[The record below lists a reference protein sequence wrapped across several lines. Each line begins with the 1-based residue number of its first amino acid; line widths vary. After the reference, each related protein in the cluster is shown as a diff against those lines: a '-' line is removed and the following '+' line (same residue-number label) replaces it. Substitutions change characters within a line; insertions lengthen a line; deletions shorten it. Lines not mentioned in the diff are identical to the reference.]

1 MFSNAPSNE
10 SSETSSKVITTF
22 IEIRDN
28 ITNNNTSEIDKT
40 IIIENLSFIVR
51 KLAHITEYIIL
62 AFLMYN
68 VLHNYNINDYKIVII
83 LCIIYSCTDEFHQ
96 LFIPGRS
103 GQIIDVLIDTIG
115 IIIGTTFY
123 YLLIKTKKIKNI
135 WNF

>member
-28 ITNNNTSEIDKT
+28 ITNNNTSEIDKI

-68 VLHNYNINDYKIVII
+68 VLHNYNINDYKLVII

-115 IIIGTTFY
+115 IIIGTTIY

-135 WNF
+135 

>member
-135 WNF
+135 